1 MAHSERWREGA
12 PQEQGPPVVH
22 IAERFRMAYVSRER
36 RLRER
41 AERQWRQERR
51 REERRRSAAEALI
64 QQWEGEL

>member
-1 MAHSERWREGA
+1 M
-12 PQEQGPPVVH
+12 VH